1 MAQKIRHKRSGI
13 LNKKP
18 NASQLELGEIA
29 INFNDENPFISTLT
43 NEGNVVEFPSK
54 KGIQGLIDDALEE
67 YQPGSGGTVDAY
79 SKTETDQLL
88 AGKSDSG
95 HTHPQYLTEHQD
107 ISNLATKDELAG
119 KSDSGHTHPQYL
131 TEHQDISGK
140 ADKTDLENYQ
150 PVSGM
155 SAYAPSSHTHS
166 QYLTQQSADE
176 RYAQIGDT
184 PTDVYT
190 KSEVNDLLAG
200 KSDSGHTHDQYL
212 TEHQDI
218 SGKADK
224 SELANYQ
231 PVSAMTGYLTTSDA
245 SETYQPKGNYLTEH
259 QDISGKADK
268 TDLANYQPVSAMTA
282 YAPSSHTHPQ
292 YVTSGDVE
300 TMMSGK
306 TNIWTGTLEQ
316 YQALEEKDNN
326 TIYCITDTNY
336 QYLTLTEAEELF
348 QPVSGMTD
356 YQPVSGMSAYSQT
369 GHTHDQ
375 YLTEHQD
382 ISGKADKT
390 DLANYQP
397 VSGMSAYSQ
406 TGHTHSYNDLEDKP
420 TIPSVEGLAT
430 KAELENYQPVSGMSG
445 YSQTGHTHSEYSP
458 TGHTHTS
465 SDISDLSTVLA
476 DYSQTGHTHSEYS
489 QTGHTHSYNDLEDKP
504 TIPSTEGLATKQELG
519 NYQPVSG
526 MTDYQPVSGMSAYS
540 QTGHTHSEYSQTG
553 HTHTSGDV
561 TDLSTVL
568 AGYSQTGHTHS
579 EYSPTGHTHSE
590 YLTQTSADSRYARV
604 VSISQSDYDTLVS
617 NNQVQQG
624 VLYCIIETSN

>member
-29 INFNDENPFISTLT
+29 INFNAQNPFISTLT
-43 NEGNVVEFPSK
+43 SDGTVAEFPSK
-54 KGIQGLIDDALEE
+54 EGVQGLIDDALGE

-79 SKTETDQLL
+79 TKDETDSLL
-88 AGKSDSG
+88 SGKSDVN
-95 HTHPQYLTEHQD
+95 HE
-107 ISNLATKDELAG
+107 
-119 KSDSGHTHPQYL
+119 
-131 TEHQDISGK
+131 
-140 ADKTDLENYQ
+140 
-150 PVSGM
+150 
-155 SAYAPSSHTHS
+155 HS
-166 QYLTQQSADE
+166 QYLTASDIEGKADKSELNNYLTTSAASSTYATKTDLNGKADSVHSHSYNDLTDKPVIPSIEGLETSQHASETYQPKGDYLTQTSADE
-176 RYAQIGDT
+176 RYAQKGDT

-231 PVSAMTGYLTTSDA
+231 PVSGMSAYSPTGHSHTS
-245 SETYQPKGNYLTEH
+245 S
-259 QDISGKADK
+259 DI
-268 TDLANYQPVSAMTA
+268 TDLSTVLEDYSTT
-282 YAPSSHTHPQ
+282 SHTHPQ

-336 QYLTLTEAEELF
+336 QYLTLEQAEELF
-348 QPVSGMTD
+348 QSASGMTD

-369 GHTHDQ
+369 GHTH
-375 YLTEHQD
+375 
-382 ISGKADKT
+382 
-390 DLANYQP
+390 N
-397 VSGMSAYSQ
+397 
-406 TGHTHSYNDLEDKP
+406 YNDLEDKP
-420 TIPSVEGLAT
+420 TIPSLEGLAT
-430 KAELENYQPVSGMSG
+430 KAELEN
-445 YSQTGHTHSEYSP
+445 
-458 TGHTHTS
+458 
-465 SDISDLSTVLA
+465 
-476 DYSQTGHTHSEYS
+476 
-489 QTGHTHSYNDLEDKP
+489 
-504 TIPSTEGLATKQELG
+504 
-519 NYQPVSG
+519 
-526 MTDYQPVSGMSAYS
+526 YQPVSGMSAYS

-604 VSISQSDYDTLVS
+604 ISISQSDYDTLVS
-617 NNQVQQG
+617 NDQVQQG
-624 VLYCIIETSN
+624 VLYCIIESSN